1 MFDNFILIIFDPRTH
16 ENSPELRR
24 RERVRGGPR
33 GHIWVLDPAADTTL
47 ILRHLRGE
55 IGFYDFKNWN
65 IFLIF
70 SLSTFSSL
78 LIGSRYLLDCRTQGK
93 QELIVTINS
102 FPDGD
107 IDLFLTANQRTGL
120 RLSDQWEAVQ
130 QSSYNSCNW
139 VCNHVS
145 LCYKC
150 HISDITGIRSR
161 VTAQNADLYRDK
173 HLTAE
178 RSKHWT
184 KYLKS
189 PITSSSFSIAILE

>member
-24 RERVRGGPR
+24 QERVRGGPR

-70 SLSTFSSL
+70 SLSTFASL

-107 IDLFLTANQRTGL
+107 VDLFLTANQRTGL

-130 QSSYNSCNW
+130 QSSYNSC
-139 VCNHVS
+139 
-145 LCYKC
+145 
-150 HISDITGIRSR
+150 ITGCVIMLVSAINVILVTLPALGAESQHKMQIYTETNIWLQRDPNIELNIWR
-161 VTAQNADLYRDK
+161 VQ
-173 HLTAE
+173 
-178 RSKHWT
+178 
-184 KYLKS
+184 
-189 PITSSSFSIAILE
+189 